1 METNTSTTEQST
13 TNTETN
19 SIGSTLSQNTPVTSL
34 PLPETPNTQ
43 ATHKT
48 KDGLIRMLLQTA
60 TPQQQKQIV
69 QGKQSDDAV
78 QSSSELK
85 IHGGI
90 IGHYNNGHITQPHPS
105 AIHPISKQPAQLVSG
120 TGIRNPLNQMTTKHF
135 TISQTGAGTLTNNQP
150 VSVTSQINMPSSA
163 THNLKVDMQATAST
177 MANTIGGNVV
187 GSVIRE
193 KIISPNSI
201 APGDKREKIAEKVT
215 LHDEIPFKLIHQIS
229 EQVIILNL
237 IRQDSS
243 SGGVIICVRCFSP

>member
-1 METNTSTTEQST
+1 METNTSTTEPST

-19 SIGSTLSQNTPVTSL
+19 SIVSAMSQNAPVTSL
-34 PLPETPNTQ
+34 PLPETP
-43 ATHKT
+43 ASHKT

-60 TPQQQKQIV
+60 TPSTPQQQKQIV

-105 AIHPISKQPAQLVSG
+105 AIHPLPKPAQLVSG
-120 TGIRNPLNQMTTKHF
+120 TGIRNPLSQMTPKHF
-135 TISQTGAGTLTNNQP
+135 TISQTGAGTLTNNLP
-150 VSVTSQINMPSSA
+150 VSVTSQINLPSSA
-163 THNLKVDMQATAST
+163 TNNLKVDMQATAST
-177 MANTIGGNVV
+177 MASTIGGNVI

-193 KIISPNSI
+193 KIVSPNSI

-229 EQVIILNL
+229 DQVIVSNPIKYPAYQKIDFFFLE
-237 IRQDSS
+237 
-243 SGGVIICVRCFSP
+243 II

>member
-1 METNTSTTEQST
+1 METNTSTTEPST

-19 SIGSTLSQNTPVTSL
+19 SIDSTISQNTPVTSL
-34 PLPETPNTQ
+34 PLPETPNTS
-43 ATHKT
+43 ASHKT

-60 TPQQQKQIV
+60 TPSTPQQQKQIV
-69 QGKQSDDAV
+69 QGKKSDDAV

-105 AIHPISKQPAQLVSG
+105 AIHPIPKQPAQLVSG
-120 TGIRNPLNQMTTKHF
+120 TGIRNPLSQMTTKHF
-135 TISQTGAGTLTNNQP
+135 TISQTGASTLTNNQP

-177 MANTIGGNVV
+177 MANTIGGNVI

-243 SGGVIICVRCFSP
+243 FIRVRCFFP